1 MQSGPFFFS
10 KNVFALRFDVFNV
23 LDPPVHKG
31 FFGQQR
37 VEDELSVL
45 EVVAVQILR
54 FDFLL
59 GQDILAIE
67 NAQLRDVIKHLQA
80 VVLFGLNGVEA
91 EVQFGK
97 LGKLLYVLQLV
108 DFLDLVQSK
117 VEESKR
123 LD

>member
-1 MQSGPFFFS
+1 M
-10 KNVFALRFDVFNV
+10 
-23 LDPPVHKG
+23 
-31 FFGQQR
+31 
-37 VEDELSVL
+37 
-45 EVVAVQILR
+45 QILR
-54 FDFLL
+54 FDFLF

-67 NAQLRDVIKHLQA
+67 NAQLRDVIEHLQA

-91 EVQFGK
+91 EVQFCK
-97 LGKLLYVLQLV
+97 LGKLLNVLQLV